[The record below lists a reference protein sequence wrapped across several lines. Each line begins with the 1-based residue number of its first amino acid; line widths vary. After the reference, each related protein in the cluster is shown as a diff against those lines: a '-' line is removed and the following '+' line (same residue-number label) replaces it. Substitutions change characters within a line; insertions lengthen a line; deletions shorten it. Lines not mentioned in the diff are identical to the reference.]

1 MQPIEIFAQVL
12 GMVGMVINIL
22 SMQCRKTRGVIIML
36 LIGSSFFGVSYFLLG
51 SYAGALMN
59 VFSIFRSVYLLVDKR
74 KAKPSQIIVLMT
86 VLVVCGAAG
95 LYSDG
100 WIALLPLFAQ
110 VATTLGMW
118 FRNGAKLRILQ
129 ITLASP
135 LWLINNVI
143 VFAIGG
149 ILCELFVI
157 CSTLISIR
165 RFGWKYLKQSD

>member
-1 MQPIEIFAQVL
+1 MQPIEIFAQAL
-12 GMVGMVINIL
+12 GIVGMVINIL
-22 SMQCRKTRGVIIML
+22 SMQCKKTRGVIAMIL
-36 LIGSSFFGVSYFLLG
+36 VGSSFFGASYFLLG

-59 VFSIFRSVYLLVDKR
+59 VFSVFRSVYLLIDKH
-74 KAKPSQIIVLMT
+74 KARTYQMIVLMT
-86 VLVVCGAAG
+86 VLIACGADG

-129 ITLASP
+129 ITIASP
-135 LWLINNVI
+135 LWLINNAL

-149 ILCELFVI
+149 FLCELFVI
-157 CSTLISIR
+157 GSTLISIR
-165 RFGWKYLKQSD
+165 RFGWKYLKESD